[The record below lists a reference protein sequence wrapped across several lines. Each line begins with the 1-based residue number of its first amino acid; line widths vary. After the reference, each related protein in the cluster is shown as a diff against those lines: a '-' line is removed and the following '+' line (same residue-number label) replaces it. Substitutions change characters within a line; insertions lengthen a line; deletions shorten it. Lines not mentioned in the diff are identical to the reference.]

1 MQKGRR
7 IMLMMG
13 TILVGIALVLLDAPL
28 PLILLGTVSMGTMM
42 LVFLGAKETPPAAPA
57 PEKKKGEP
65 SLGLRHRIGARFSKK
80 PGKGKPEQQKKP
92 GVRLRI
98 SAAVTS
104 FFALFR
110 RSSADDERV
119 REIDALLEMAIRESV
134 SPLDQELATGN
145 IDEEIPESHTSS
157 AKAEFER
164 ELAELGSFEFDDDL
178 DLTPGDDRK
187 ESYEKTAAFEDQA
200 AAAGMSG
207 GGTGETIAFEMDASF
222 PGMEEE
228 KDGVAFEG
236 LSGLDIQGFDFED
249 ALSLDAIEQ
258 DIPAIEE
265 EEADITPAPV
275 EEEEPLLAAPGAE
288 SGEKLNLDFSGDGDS
303 EIMDI
308 LRSESKKKVH
318 VQDLS
323 LLRAMKD
330 VQVNAVE
337 LSAELE
343 EILGLLER
351 KIRRSDGGV

>member
-42 LVFLGAKETPPAAPA
+42 LVLLGAKETPPAAAA
-57 PEKKKGEP
+57 PEERKGEP
-65 SLGLRHRIGARFSKK
+65 APTLRQRMGARFSKK
-80 PGKGKPEQQKKP
+80 SGRKIPEQRRKP
-92 GVRLRI
+92 GIRTRI

-104 FFALFR
+104 SLALFR

-145 IDEEIPESHTSS
+145 IDGEPPENHVSS
-157 AKAEFER
+157 AKAEFKR

-178 DLTPGDDRK
+178 DLAPGDEK
-187 ESYEKTAAFEDQA
+187 TESYEKTAAFEDEA
-200 AAAGMSG
+200 AAAEIPGPG
-207 GGTGETIAFEMDASF
+207 AGEEFAFEMDASF

-228 KDGVAFEG
+228 EDGISLE
-236 LSGLDIQGFDFED
+236 GLDIPGFDFED
-249 ALSLDAIEQ
+249 APSLDAIAQ
-258 DIPAIEE
+258 DIPVIEE

-275 EEEEPLLAAPGAE
+275 EEEPSLAAPEAK
-288 SGEKLNLDFSGDGDS
+288 SGEKLNLDFSDDGDS

-343 EILGLLER
+343 EVLGLIER
-351 KIRRSDGGV
+351 KIRRSDGGA